1 MTKQELLNTDYFID
15 NEYLDQYLK
24 LTKINSN
31 AKYLERHHILPKAYY
46 RLKNL
51 KVVAKTKR
59 FIGL

>member
-46 RLKNL
+46 RLKS
-51 KVVAKTKR
+51 R
-59 FIGL
+59 